1 MTDFPSVSAGKKS
14 RPSAFPCAPCV
25 KWRVPA
31 SRRSSLRAP
40 AVLDRGR
47 RRGFFAAGGESFFG
61 PPGSTG
67 RRKMR
72 DGLKK
77 RTSCGII
84 CASAALSFRH
94 KNRGAYDGHEVDR
107 ISRNGGMRPPSR
119 GYELKLDTADVQSV
133 GIGIPPSQKTEKSY
147 CENSSSFPLRLG
159 YAADMVKKRLPPC
172 SRNWITIR
180 TPAPVLS
187 VFDGLLLPLGT
198 AESSSIPSSLDT
210 PYHPES

>member
-1 MTDFPSVSAGKKS
+1 MAGPRFTAEFSAGS
-14 RPSAFPCAPCV
+14 GRLGP
-25 KWRVPA
+25 
-31 SRRSSLRAP
+31 RAP
-40 AVLDRGR
+40 PRFLCR
-47 RRGFFAAGGESFFG
+47 RGESFFG

-67 RRKMR
+67 RGKMR

-107 ISRNGGMRPPSR
+107 ISRNEGRMPPSR
-119 GYELKLDTADVQSV
+119 GHELKLDTADVQGV
-133 GIGIPPSQKTEKSY
+133 GIGIPPSQKKEKS
-147 CENSSSFPLRLG
+147 CCFHSSSFPLRMG

-180 TPAPVLS
+180 LPAPALS
-187 VFDGLLLPLGT
+187 VSDGPPLPLGT

>member
-14 RPSAFPCAPCV
+14 RPSAFSCAPCV

-94 KNRGAYDGHEVDR
+94 KNRGAYDGRRRERLFPAKPLYSALTTTCCFFCLPVVFAAALAADFLFGDGYGAAMHPCREKR
-107 ISRNGGMRPPSR
+107 TFCGSSR
-119 GYELKLDTADVQSV
+119 G
-133 GIGIPPSQKTEKSY
+133 
-147 CENSSSFPLRLG
+147 R
-159 YAADMVKKRLPPC
+159 KR
-172 SRNWITIR
+172 
-180 TPAPVLS
+180 A
-187 VFDGLLLPLGT
+187 LPLGRH
-198 AESSSIPSSLDT
+198 A
-210 PYHPES
+210 